1 MKPTIIAKDK
11 KHLKELI
18 EEEIQLND
26 DKSDLN
32 YIDVSHITDMS
43 YLFCKESFNGDIS
56 QWNVSNVDTMSFM
69 FSQSKFNGDISKWDV
84 SRVYGMGGMF
94 FMSEFNN
101 DISNWDISNVQSM
114 TYMFAGSK
122 FNRDL
127 SNWRPKSAQ
136 INNIFDDCKIKKPY
150 WTEIENME
158 ERKLAIDKYQAAKEL
173 SDTIEKELIENRF
186 QKQVKI
192 KI

>member
-18 EEEIQLND
+18 EEEIHLNG

-32 YIDVSHITDMS
+32 YIDVSNITDMS

-84 SRVYGMGGMF
+84 SGVYGMGGMF

-101 DISNWDISNVQSM
+101 DISNWNISNVQSM